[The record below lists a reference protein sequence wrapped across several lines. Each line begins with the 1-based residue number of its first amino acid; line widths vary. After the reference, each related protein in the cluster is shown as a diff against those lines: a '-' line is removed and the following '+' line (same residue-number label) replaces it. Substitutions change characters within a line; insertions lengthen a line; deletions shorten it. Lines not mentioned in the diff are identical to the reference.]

1 MEWLVPG
8 ERVCRV
14 TEAIE
19 VREAIEKFYSAILGR
34 TAESERGEGR
44 KSAALCAR
52 ASARANSRN
61 NLITN
66 PVDRGGDLKEVIRPL
81 RADARR
87 VSTREFVMHQRRC
100 KNG

>member
-34 TAESERGEGR
+34 TAESEPGEGGGGR
-44 KSAALCAR
+44 DGKAQLCVHEPTLALIR
-52 ASARANSRN
+52 AT
-61 NLITN
+61 I
-66 PVDRGGDLKEVIRPL
+66 
-81 RADARR
+81 
-87 VSTREFVMHQRRC
+87 
-100 KNG
+100 

>member
-34 TAESERGEGR
+34 TAESERGRGDGKARLCVHEP
-44 KSAALCAR
+44 ALALIR
-52 ASARANSRN
+52 AT
-61 NLITN
+61 I
-66 PVDRGGDLKEVIRPL
+66 
-81 RADARR
+81 
-87 VSTREFVMHQRRC
+87 
-100 KNG
+100 